1 MKKRRGLTTAQS
13 IILGFLAVIFTGALL
28 LHLPISSRSG
38 VSVPFFDCI
47 FTAVSATCV
56 TGLVVVDTALTW
68 SGFGQAV
75 ILFMI
80 QIGGLGFMTMAVM
93 LSTLVRRRVSA
104 RERVLLA
111 NSYNLLSFEGLMPFV
126 RRIFGGT
133 MLIEL
138 CGAIVL
144 AFRFIPRFRWGK
156 GIWYSVFHSVSAFCN
171 AGFDLMGTESGSF
184 TSLTSFAR
192 DPLIN
197 VTIALLIMIGGIG
210 FVVWDDILYWI
221 KERRRFSVYTKLVLT
236 VSAVLWI
243 GGALIVAIPEWN
255 NPATLGGLNLW
266 EKVMASFFQSVTFRT
281 AGFNTIALDKMHML
295 PQMASLLI
303 MFIGGAS
310 GSTAGGVKVGTF
322 GLLIYSACLYAFGRK
337 HITVFR
343 RTVPKDDVIRVFTL
357 VTVQLSVTLLGAFIL
372 IGGGVDLMP
381 ALFETFSASATVGLS
396 LGVTPT
402 LSAVGRLV
410 IMTLMF
416 FGRVGILTVATLLCD
431 KGVQEQNQM
440 QYADVHLMIG

>member
-1 MKKRRGLTTAQS
+1 MKKRRGLTTAQI
-13 IILGFLAVIFTGALL
+13 IILGFLAVILTGAVL
-28 LHLPISSRSG
+28 LHLPMASRSG
-38 VSVPFFDCI
+38 ESVPFFDCV

-56 TGLVVVDTALTW
+56 TGLVVVDTAITW

-104 RERVLLA
+104 RERVLLV

-138 CGAIVL
+138 CGAVIL
-144 AFRFIPRFRWGK
+144 AFRFVPLYGWGK
-156 GIWYSVFHSVSAFCN
+156 GIWRSVFHAISAFCN
-171 AGFDLMGTESGSF
+171 AGFDLMGGESGAF
-184 TSLTSFAR
+184 TNLTSFVR

-197 VTIALLIMIGGIG
+197 ITVALLIMIGGIG
-210 FVVWDDILYWI
+210 FVVWDDVLHWI
-221 KERRRFSVYTKLVLT
+221 RERRRFSVYTKLVLT

-243 GGALIVAIPEWN
+243 GGTVMIAVPEWN
-255 NPATLGGLNLW
+255 NPATLGALNPF
-266 EKVMASFFQSVTFRT
+266 EKVMAAFFQSVTFRT

-295 PQMASLLI
+295 PQTASLLI

-357 VTVQLSVTLLGAFIL
+357 ITVQFSVTLLGALIL
-372 IGGGVDLMP
+372 IGSGVDLMP

-440 QYADVHLMIG
+440 QYADIHLMIG